1 MTNNNTNKENKV
13 AYKFEDTIGGQLLA
27 KVRLEI
33 MEVLEPQNCMLPE
46 RFQNK
51 RDGGRSLAELETM
64 MKVEEPKLSDHEI
77 EKAEKAKRVEKY
89 RQQWEENETLEY
101 DVDDYKLHRFELAF
115 VKAAIAA
122 GWVEDYDVT

>member
-1 MTNNNTNKENKV
+1 M

-51 RDGGRSLAELETM
+51 RDGGRSLAELEAM
-64 MKVEEPKLSDHEI
+64 MKVEEPKLSDYEI
-77 EKAEKAKRVEKY
+77 DKAEKGKRVEKY

-101 DVDDYKLHRFELAF
+101 DVDEYRLNRFELAF